1 MKTFLVLLGCYLVGS
16 VSGAYI
22 LSRIFRHKDIRD
34 EGSGNAGT
42 TNAIRVMGKK
52 LGYATFAID
61 VIKGA
66 VAMALLAP
74 MLDESMRLFAG
85 LFVVL
90 GHDFPFY
97 LGFRG
102 GKGIATTFGSWG
114 VVEPV
119 STAIGAL
126 CGFVAAKTTK
136 YVSVGSLTFLSIS
149 SVAMLV
155 LYGRD
160 PGNAAAV
167 LLVWVLGFVRH
178 KDNLIRLK
186 EGRENRIGGR

>member
-22 LSRIFRHKDIRD
+22 LSRLFRHKDIRD

-61 VIKGA
+61 VVKGA
-66 VAMALLAP
+66 VVMVLLAP

-155 LYGRD
+155 LYGHD
-160 PGNAAAV
+160 FANASAV
-167 LLVWVLGFVRH
+167 LSVWLLGFVRH

>member
-1 MKTFLVLLGCYLVGS
+1 MKTLLVFFACYLVGS

-22 LSRIFRHKDIRD
+22 LSRVFFHKDIRD

-42 TNAIRVMGKK
+42 TNAVRVMGKK
-52 LGYATFAID
+52 LGYTTFAID
-61 VIKGA
+61 VLKGV

-74 MLDESMRLFAG
+74 MLDESIRLFAA

-102 GKGIATTFGSWG
+102 GKGIATTFGSYTTLQPLWG
-114 VVEPV
+114 
-119 STAIGAL
+119 G
-126 CGFVAAKTTK
+126 VAAIAGVIAAKATK
-136 YVSVGSLTFLSIS
+136 YVSVGSLTFLTLS
-149 SVAMLV
+149 SMSMLFKYDGANRGAI
-155 LYGRD
+155 LS
-160 PGNAAAV
+160 
-167 LLVWVLGFVRH
+167 VWLLGFIRH

-186 EGRENRIGGR
+186 EGRENKIGG

>member
-1 MKTFLVLLGCYLVGS
+1 MKTLLVFFACYLVGS

-22 LSRIFRHKDIRD
+22 LSRAFFHKDIRD

-42 TNAIRVMGKK
+42 TNAVRVMGKK
-52 LGYATFAID
+52 LGYTTFAID
-61 VIKGA
+61 VLKGV

-74 MLDESMRLFAG
+74 MLDESIRLFAA

-102 GKGIATTFGSWG
+102 GKGIATTFGSYTTLQPLWG
-114 VVEPV
+114 
-119 STAIGAL
+119 G
-126 CGFVAAKTTK
+126 VAAIVGVIAAKLTK
-136 YVSVGSLTFLSIS
+136 YVSVGSLTFLSLS
-149 SVAMLV
+149 SAAMLIK
-155 LYGRD
+155 YGSIGYNRW
-160 PGNAAAV
+160 AILA
-167 LLVWVLGFVRH
+167 LWLMGFIRH

-186 EGRENRIGGR
+186 EGRENKIGG

>member
-1 MKTFLVLLGCYLVGS
+1 MKTLLVFFACYLVGS

-22 LSRIFRHKDIRD
+22 LSRAFFHKDIRD

-42 TNAIRVMGKK
+42 TNAVRVMGKK
-52 LGYATFAID
+52 LGYTTFAID
-61 VIKGA
+61 VLKGV

-74 MLDESMRLFAG
+74 MLDESIRLFAA

-102 GKGIATTFGSWG
+102 GKGIATTFGSYTTLQPLWG
-114 VVEPV
+114 GVA
-119 STAIGAL
+119 AIAG
-126 CGFVAAKTTK
+126 VIAAKTTK
-136 YVSVGSLTFLSIS
+136 YVSVGSLTFLTLS
-149 SVAMLV
+149 SAAMLIK
-155 LYGRD
+155 YGSIGYNRW
-160 PGNAAAV
+160 AILA
-167 LLVWVLGFVRH
+167 LWLMGFIRH

-186 EGRENRIGGR
+186 EGRENKIGG

>member
-1 MKTFLVLLGCYLVGS
+1 MKTLPVFFACYLVGS

-22 LSRIFRHKDIRD
+22 LSRAFFHKDIRD

-42 TNAIRVMGKK
+42 TNAVRVMGKK
-52 LGYATFAID
+52 LGYTTFAID
-61 VIKGA
+61 VLKGV

-74 MLDESMRLFAG
+74 MLDESIRLFAA

-102 GKGIATTFGSWG
+102 GKGIATTFGSYTTLQPLWG
-114 VVEPV
+114 
-119 STAIGAL
+119 G
-126 CGFVAAKTTK
+126 VAAIAGVIAAKITK
-136 YVSVGSLTFLSIS
+136 YVSVGSLTFLSLS
-149 SVAMLV
+149 SAAMLIK
-155 LYGRD
+155 YGSIGYNRW
-160 PGNAAAV
+160 AILA
-167 LLVWVLGFVRH
+167 LWLMGFFRH

-186 EGRENRIGGR
+186 EGRENKIGG

>member
-1 MKTFLVLLGCYLVGS
+1 MKTLLVFFACYLVGS

-22 LSRIFRHKDIRD
+22 LSRVFFHKDIRD

-42 TNAIRVMGKK
+42 TNAVRVMGKK
-52 LGYATFAID
+52 LGYTTFAID
-61 VIKGA
+61 VLKGV

-74 MLDESMRLFAG
+74 MLDESIRLFAA

-102 GKGIATTFGSWG
+102 GKGIATSFGAWTALQPLWG
-114 VVEPV
+114 GLA
-119 STAIGAL
+119 AIAG
-126 CGFVAAKTTK
+126 VIAAKVTK
-136 YVSVGSLTFLSIS
+136 YVSVGSLTFLSLS
-149 SVAMLV
+149 SAAMLIK
-155 LYGRD
+155 YGSIGYNRW
-160 PGNAAAV
+160 AIFA
-167 LLVWVLGFVRH
+167 LWLMGFIRH

-186 EGRENRIGGR
+186 EGRENKIGG

>member
-1 MKTFLVLLGCYLVGS
+1 MKTFLVLLSCYLVGS
-16 VSGAYI
+16 FSGAYF
-22 LSRIFRHKDIRD
+22 LSRLFRHKDIRD

-61 VIKGA
+61 VVKGA
-66 VAMALLAP
+66 VVMACLAP
-74 MLDESMRLFAG
+74 MLDESIRLFAG

-114 VVEPV
+114 AVQPIW
-119 STAIGAL
+119 TALGAIGGVL
-126 CGFVAAKTTK
+126 AAKATK

-155 LYGRD
+155 LYGHD
-160 PGNAAAV
+160 FANASAIV
-167 LLVWVLGFVRH
+167 LVWLLGFIRH

-186 EGRENRIGGR
+186 EGRENRLGGR

>member
-1 MKTFLVLLGCYLVGS
+1 MKTLLVFFACYLVGS

-22 LSRIFRHKDIRD
+22 LSRAFFHKDIRD

-42 TNAIRVMGKK
+42 TNAVRVMGKK
-52 LGYATFAID
+52 LGYTTFAID
-61 VIKGA
+61 VLKGV

-74 MLDESMRLFAG
+74 MLDESIRLFAA

-102 GKGIATTFGSWG
+102 GKGIATSFGAWTALQPLWG
-114 VVEPV
+114 GLA
-119 STAIGAL
+119 AIAG
-126 CGFVAAKTTK
+126 VIAAKTTK
-136 YVSVGSLTFLSIS
+136 YVSVGSLTFLSLS
-149 SVAMLV
+149 STAMLIK
-155 LYGRD
+155 YGSIGYNRW
-160 PGNAAAV
+160 AILA
-167 LLVWVLGFVRH
+167 LWLMGFIRH

-186 EGRENRIGGR
+186 EGRENKIGG

>member
-1 MKTFLVLLGCYLVGS
+1 MKTLLVFFACYLVGS

-22 LSRIFRHKDIRD
+22 LSRVFFHKDIRD

-42 TNAIRVMGKK
+42 TNAVRVMGKK
-52 LGYATFAID
+52 LGYTTFAID
-61 VIKGA
+61 VLKGV

-74 MLDESMRLFAG
+74 MLDESIRLFAA

-102 GKGIATTFGSWG
+102 GKGIATTFGSYTVLQPLWG
-114 VVEPV
+114 GVA
-119 STAIGAL
+119 AIAG
-126 CGFVAAKTTK
+126 VIAAKTTK
-136 YVSVGSLTFLSIS
+136 YVSVGSLTFLSLS
-149 SVAMLV
+149 SAAMLIK
-155 LYGRD
+155 YGSIGYNRW
-160 PGNAAAV
+160 AILAV
-167 LLVWVLGFVRH
+167 WLMGFIRH

-186 EGRENRIGGR
+186 EGRENKIGG

>member
-1 MKTFLVLLGCYLVGS
+1 MKTLLVFFACYLVGS

-22 LSRIFRHKDIRD
+22 LSRAFFHKDIRD

-42 TNAIRVMGKK
+42 TNAVRVMGKK
-52 LGYATFAID
+52 LSYTTFAID
-61 VIKGA
+61 VLKGV

-74 MLDESMRLFAG
+74 MLDESIRLFAA

-102 GKGIATTFGSWG
+102 GKGIATTFGSYTTLQPLWG
-114 VVEPV
+114 
-119 STAIGAL
+119 G
-126 CGFVAAKTTK
+126 VAAIAGVIAAKLTK
-136 YVSVGSLTFLSIS
+136 YVSVGSLTFLSLS
-149 SVAMLV
+149 SAAMLIK
-155 LYGRD
+155 YGSIGYNRW
-160 PGNAAAV
+160 AILA
-167 LLVWVLGFVRH
+167 LWLMGFIRH

-186 EGRENRIGGR
+186 EGRENKIGG

>member
-1 MKTFLVLLGCYLVGS
+1 MKTLLVFFACYLVGS

-22 LSRIFRHKDIRD
+22 LSRVFFHKDIRD

-42 TNAIRVMGKK
+42 TNAVRVMGKK
-52 LGYATFAID
+52 LGYTTFAID
-61 VIKGA
+61 VLKGV

-74 MLDESMRLFAG
+74 MLDESIRLFAT

-102 GKGIATTFGSWG
+102 GKGIATSFGAWTALQPLWG
-114 VVEPV
+114 GLA
-119 STAIGAL
+119 AIAG
-126 CGFVAAKTTK
+126 VIAAKLTK
-136 YVSVGSLTFLSIS
+136 YVSVGSLTFLSLS
-149 SVAMLV
+149 SAAMLIK
-155 LYGRD
+155 YGSIGYNRW
-160 PGNAAAV
+160 AILAV
-167 LLVWVLGFVRH
+167 WLMGFIRH

-186 EGRENRIGGR
+186 EGRENKIGG

>member
-1 MKTFLVLLGCYLVGS
+1 MKTLLVFFACYLVGS

-22 LSRIFRHKDIRD
+22 LSRAFFHKDIRD

-42 TNAIRVMGKK
+42 TNAVRVMGKK
-52 LGYATFAID
+52 LGYTTFAID
-61 VIKGA
+61 VLKGV

-74 MLDESMRLFAG
+74 MLDESIRLFAA

-102 GKGIATTFGSWG
+102 GKGIATTFGSYTTLQPLWG
-114 VVEPV
+114 GIA
-119 STAIGAL
+119 AIAG
-126 CGFVAAKTTK
+126 VIAAKVTK
-136 YVSVGSLTFLSIS
+136 YVSVGSLTFLSLS
-149 SVAMLV
+149 SAAMLIK
-155 LYGRD
+155 YGSIGYNRW
-160 PGNAAAV
+160 AILA
-167 LLVWVLGFVRH
+167 LWLMGFIRH

-186 EGRENRIGGR
+186 EGRENKIGG

>member
-1 MKTFLVLLGCYLVGS
+1 MKTLLVFFACYLVGS

-22 LSRIFRHKDIRD
+22 LSRAFFHKDIRD

-42 TNAIRVMGKK
+42 TNAVRVMGKK
-52 LGYATFAID
+52 LGYTTFAID
-61 VIKGA
+61 VLKGV

-74 MLDESMRLFAG
+74 MLDESIRLFAA

-102 GKGIATTFGSWG
+102 GKGIATSFGAWTALQPLWG
-114 VVEPV
+114 GLA
-119 STAIGAL
+119 AIAG
-126 CGFVAAKTTK
+126 VIAAKVTK
-136 YVSVGSLTFLSIS
+136 YVSVGSLTFLSLS
-149 SVAMLV
+149 SAAMLIK
-155 LYGRD
+155 YGSI
-160 PGNAAAV
+160 GYNCWAILAV
-167 LLVWVLGFVRH
+167 WLMGFIRH

-186 EGRENRIGGR
+186 EGRENKIGG

>member
-1 MKTFLVLLGCYLVGS
+1 MKTLLVFFACYLVGS

-22 LSRIFRHKDIRD
+22 LSRAFFHKDIRD

-42 TNAIRVMGKK
+42 TNAVRVMGKK
-52 LGYATFAID
+52 LGYTTFAID
-61 VIKGA
+61 VLKGV

-74 MLDESMRLFAG
+74 MLDESIRLFAA

-102 GKGIATTFGSWG
+102 GKGIATTFGSYTTLQPLWG
-114 VVEPV
+114 GVA
-119 STAIGAL
+119 AIAG
-126 CGFVAAKTTK
+126 VIAAKTTK
-136 YVSVGSLTFLSIS
+136 YVSIGSLTFLSLGS
-149 SVAMLV
+149 AAMLIK
-155 LYGRD
+155 YGSIGYNRW
-160 PGNAAAV
+160 AILA
-167 LLVWVLGFVRH
+167 LWLMGFIRH

-186 EGRENRIGGR
+186 EGRENKIGG

>member
-61 VIKGA
+61 VVKGA
-66 VAMALLAP
+66 VAMAFLAP
-74 MLDESMRLFAG
+74 MLDESMRFFAG

-160 PGNAAAV
+160 PGNGLAV
-167 LLVWVLGFVRH
+167 LLVWLLGFVRH

>member
-1 MKTFLVLLGCYLVGS
+1 MKTLLVLFACYLMGS

-22 LSRIFRHKDIRD
+22 LSRAFFHKDIRD

-42 TNAIRVMGKK
+42 TNAVRVMGKK
-52 LGYATFAID
+52 LGYTTFAID
-61 VIKGA
+61 VLKGV

-74 MLDESMRLFAG
+74 MLDESIRLFAA

-102 GKGIATTFGSWG
+102 GKGIATTFGSYTTLQPLWG
-114 VVEPV
+114 
-119 STAIGAL
+119 G
-126 CGFVAAKTTK
+126 VAAIAGVIAAKATK
-136 YVSVGSLTFLSIS
+136 YVSVGSLTFLTLS
-149 SVAMLV
+149 SMSMLFKYDGANRGAI
-155 LYGRD
+155 LS
-160 PGNAAAV
+160 
-167 LLVWVLGFVRH
+167 VWLLGFIRH

-186 EGRENRIGGR
+186 EGRENKIGG

>member
-1 MKTFLVLLGCYLVGS
+1 MKTLLVFFACYLVGS

-22 LSRIFRHKDIRD
+22 LSRAFFHKDIRD

-42 TNAIRVMGKK
+42 TNAVRVMGKK
-52 LGYATFAID
+52 LGYTTFAID
-61 VIKGA
+61 VLKGV

-74 MLDESMRLFAG
+74 MLDDSIRLFAA

-102 GKGIATTFGSWG
+102 GKGIATTFGSYTALQPLWG
-114 VVEPV
+114 
-119 STAIGAL
+119 G
-126 CGFVAAKTTK
+126 VAAIAGVIAAKLTK
-136 YVSVGSLTFLSIS
+136 YVSVGSLTFLSLS
-149 SVAMLV
+149 SVAMLIK
-155 LYGRD
+155 YGSIGYNRW
-160 PGNAAAV
+160 AILA
-167 LLVWVLGFVRH
+167 LWLMGFIRH

-186 EGRENRIGGR
+186 EGRENKIGG